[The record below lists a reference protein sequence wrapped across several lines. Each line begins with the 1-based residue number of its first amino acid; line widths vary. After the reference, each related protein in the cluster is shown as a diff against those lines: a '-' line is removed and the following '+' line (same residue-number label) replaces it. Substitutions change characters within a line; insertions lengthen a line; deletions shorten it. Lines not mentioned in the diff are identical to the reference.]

1 MFLLNGK
8 FEGLIGSDLERDGM
22 YLEISEFPY
31 NSVEVTLEIFYSD
44 ITNKFSITLF
54 KENVALE
61 LIEEAIKIAKQ
72 RLVPV
77 SGEENL

>member
-1 MFLLNGK
+1 MLLLNEK

-31 NSVEVTLEIFYSD
+31 NSVEVILEIFYSD

-54 KENVALE
+54 KKNVALE
-61 LIEEAIKIAKQ
+61 LIEEAIKIAKH

-77 SGEENL
+77 S

>member
-31 NSVEVTLEIFYSD
+31 NSVEVILEIFYSD
-44 ITNKFSITLF
+44 ITNKFSIALF

-77 SGEENL
+77 SG